1 MGATCRKGATS
12 KVPAFAQVKAQ
23 VAPRHPKSAD
33 YLTKKKKIYK
43 NYTQVYARAS
53 KVPACQ
59 PAGKDRDM
67 GYEQVH
73 SRAAAENLR
82 RAAHDA
88 ATRIDYLE
96 GQNQRLRES
105 RDKWRER
112 AQDALRAAE
121 GLETGP
127 NPNQPQKPVSADS
140 VASVVKAW
148 ASDEDSREKLEADI
162 ALFWGV
168 TYFERYF
175 DAHEMA
181 QECIG
186 WLDRQEEITRK
197 ELANG

>member
-1 MGATCRKGATS
+1 MPLGARERIK
-12 KVPAFAQVKAQ
+12 
-23 VAPRHPKSAD
+23 
-33 YLTKKKKIYK
+33 
-43 NYTQVYARAS
+43 
-53 KVPACQ
+53 
-59 PAGKDRDM
+59 DM

-121 GLETGP
+121 KVDMGA
-127 NPNQPQKPVSADS
+127 NPNQPQKPVSVDS

-162 ALFWGV
+162 ALFWGI
-168 TYFERYF
+168 TWFEQRF
-175 DAHEMA
+175 DAHEIA

-186 WLDRQEEITRK
+186 WLDRQEQITRR